1 VLSSNDKG
9 VEKTMSKLK
18 EKKVRKK
25 ADIPEGETKEQRFI
39 RVATPRVKQAISRMR
54 LVKQL
59 MVSNNY
65 SMTQEQVDNVYSLLE
80 KELLGIKSAF
90 ESRNKTTKKEDIEV
104 KL

>member
-1 VLSSNDKG
+1 MLSSNDKG